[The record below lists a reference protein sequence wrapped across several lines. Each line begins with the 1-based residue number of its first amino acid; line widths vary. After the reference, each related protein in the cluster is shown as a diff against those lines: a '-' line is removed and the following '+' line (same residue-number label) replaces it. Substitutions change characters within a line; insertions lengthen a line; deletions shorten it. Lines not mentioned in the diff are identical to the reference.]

1 MNIERALLNRQS
13 TKDSI
18 KGLPPRF
25 YRVRLVR
32 KHHGEAKPTDKCH
45 KVYDYVN
52 LMDLV
57 GFLGYVDERSF
68 QLTVHYHGKVPRHHE
83 AVMYV
88 FWCDSL
94 LESIPIHYTEGSL
107 DAFTTVKNRSLYDE
121 VVYVRTI
128 EKGGDSDT

>member
-1 MNIERALLNRQS
+1 MLSKKEG
-13 TKDSI
+13 I
-18 KGLPPRF
+18 KGLPSRF

-32 KHHGEAKPTDKCH
+32 KHHGEAKQTDGAH

-57 GFLGYVDERSF
+57 GFLTYADEKSF
-68 QLTVHYHGKVPRHHE
+68 NLTIHYHGKVPRHHE
-83 AVMYV
+83 AVLYV

-107 DAFTTVKNRSLYDE
+107 DAFNTVKNRSLYDE
-121 VVYVRTI
+121 VAHVRTI
-128 EKGGDSDT
+128 EKGGNSDP